1 MPLIKVLNNLLEV
14 INLMGLIEY
23 GMVKKDVQ
31 LLSGC

>member
-14 INLMGLIEY
+14 INFTGLIEY